1 MYLLELLQADRLT
14 VSSNKHNQQCV
25 VDIQTA
31 SNFVFHIFF
40 LYSIFCSFV
49 VVVIPNPFSSELI
62 ELYTSEG

>member
-14 VSSNKHNQQCV
+14 VLSNKHNV
-25 VDIQTA
+25 WLIYRLLAILFST
-31 SNFVFHIFF
+31 FFF

-49 VVVIPNPFSSELI
+49 VVVIPNLFSSELI

>member
-14 VSSNKHNQQCV
+14 VSSNKHNV
-25 VDIQTA
+25 WLIYRLLAILFST
-31 SNFVFHIFF
+31 FF

-49 VVVIPNPFSSELI
+49 VVVIPNLFSSELI